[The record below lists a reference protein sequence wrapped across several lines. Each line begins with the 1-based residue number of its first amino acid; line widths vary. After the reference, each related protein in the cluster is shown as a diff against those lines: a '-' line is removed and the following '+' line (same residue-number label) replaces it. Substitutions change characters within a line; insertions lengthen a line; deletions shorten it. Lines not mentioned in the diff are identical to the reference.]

1 MDKAMNRQSLIFLF
15 LSCLSA
21 FPGNSQIILHSAD
34 ETKDFALKY
43 NAGNKVQQ
51 LKTAQTKQNKRTA
64 NAFLFPN
71 ISAGASGQY
80 NIHVQET
87 PVPGELMGKPGET
100 VFLKFG
106 KDYNYTAGINA
117 NYNLLNWTS
126 VFESKTASAQVN
138 LQESSESYYA
148 QQLKQQAVQA
158 YYAVVVSQ
166 QAIDIW
172 KQNLAVADSIKDLT
186 NKKFS
191 EGLVD
196 LLSVNQAEINR
207 KDVQQQLDRAQLYLD
222 QCQVQLKSV
231 LSIPDSVSV
240 SVIEKQAFAPVEA
253 DQLSLLPDKEADVYK
268 NQASVSDYQ
277 MKAARSAFL
286 PQISLKGY
294 FGSYHYSDNI
304 DPSFGSNWKPLS
316 YVGLSVSVPIF
327 TGFANK
333 SKYNASKIEKQMA
346 LNNYQEAIRNSQI
359 NDSQL
364 WRRYYSALRVANITL
379 EKLKLSE
386 QNMALALRKYEEG
399 LTGLSDYLNTFDAN
413 LSIQNQYLTDASQF
427 RVVQA
432 EMEARR

>member
-1 MDKAMNRQSLIFLF
+1 MSLF
-15 LSCLSA
+15 LSCLFTLAGNAQVVLRSA
-21 FPGNSQIILHSAD
+21 EEAKG
-34 ETKDFALKY
+34 FAL
-43 NAGNKVQQ
+43 NNNVGNRVQQ
-51 LKTAQTKQNKRTA
+51 LKTAQAQQNKRTA
-64 NAFLFPN
+64 NAFLYPN

-106 KDYNYTAGINA
+106 KDYNYTAGINV

-126 VFESKTASAQVN
+126 VFESKVASAQVN
-138 LQESSESYYA
+138 LQQANESYYV
-148 QQLKQQAVQA
+148 QQLKQQAIQA

-166 QAIDIW
+166 QAIGIW
-172 KQNLAVADSIKDLT
+172 TQNLVVADSITSLT
-186 NKKFS
+186 NKKFH

-207 KDVQQQLDRAQLYLD
+207 KDVQQQLDKAQLYLD
-222 QCQVQLKSV
+222 QCQLQLKSV
-231 LSIPDSVSV
+231 LSIPDSVAV
-240 SVIEKQAFAPVEA
+240 EVVEKQSFSPIEA
-253 DQLSLLPDKEADVYK
+253 DELSLLPDKEADVYK
-268 NQASVSDYQ
+268 KEADVSDYQ
-277 MKAARSAFL
+277 MKAARSVFL

-304 DPSFGSNWKPLS
+304 DPSFGSNWKPSS
-316 YVGLSVSVPIF
+316 YVGLTVSVPIF

-333 SKYNASKIEKQMA
+333 SKYNASKIERQIA
-346 LNNYQEAIRNSQI
+346 LYNYQEAIRSSQI

-364 WRRYYSALRVANITL
+364 WKRYYSAQRVANITL

-386 QNMALALRKYEEG
+386 QNMVLAFRKYEEG
-399 LTGLSDYLNTFDAN
+399 LTSLSDYLNTFDSN

-427 RVVQA
+427 RIVQA
-432 EMEARR
+432 EIKARR

>member
-1 MDKAMNRQSLIFLF
+1 MNTRCLVLISVLVLFALASKA
-15 LSCLSA
+15 
-21 FPGNSQIILHSAD
+21 QIILRSAD
-34 ETKDFALKY
+34 EAKDFALR
-43 NAGNKVQQ
+43 NNVGNKVQQ
-51 LKTAQTKQNKRTA
+51 LKTVQAKQNKRAA

-106 KDYNYTAGINA
+106 KDYNYTAGISV
-117 NYNLLNWTS
+117 NYNFLNWTS
-126 VFESKTASAQVN
+126 VFESKEVSAQVN
-138 LQESSESYYA
+138 LQQATESYYR
-148 QQLKQQAVQA
+148 QQLKQQAVRA

-166 QAIDIW
+166 QAIGIW
-172 KQNLAVADSIKDLT
+172 KQNLAVADSITSLT
-186 NKKFS
+186 NKKFQ

-207 KDVQQQLDRAQLYLD
+207 KDVLQQLDRAQLYLD
-222 QCQVQLKSV
+222 QCQMQLKTA
-231 LSIPDSVSV
+231 LSIPDSVAV
-240 SVIEKQAFAPVEA
+240 EVVEKQEFSPIDA
-253 DQLSLLPDKEADVYK
+253 DKLSLLPDKEADVHRYE
-268 NQASVSDYQ
+268 ADVAGYQ

-286 PQISLKGY
+286 PQVSLKGY

-304 DPSFGSNWKPLS
+304 DPSFGSNWKPSS
-316 YVGLSVSVPIF
+316 YVGVSVSVPIF

-333 SKYNASKIEKQMA
+333 SKYNASKIERQIA
-346 LNNYQEAIRNSQI
+346 LCNYQEAIRSSQV

-364 WRRYYSALRVANITL
+364 WKQYYSAQRVANITL

-386 QNMALALRKYEEG
+386 QNMALALLKYEEG
-399 LTGLSDYLNTFDAN
+399 VTNLSDYLNTFDAN
-413 LSIQNQYLTDASQF
+413 LSIQNQYLTDVSQF
-427 RVVQA
+427 RIVQA

>member
-1 MDKAMNRQSLIFLF
+1 MKAKNLAFVLM
-15 LSCLSA
+15 SCLFA
-21 FPGNSQIILHSAD
+21 FAGNAQIVLRSAD
-34 ETKDFALKY
+34 DARNLALKS
-43 NAGNKVQQ
+43 NAGYRVQQ
-51 LKTAQTKQNKRTA
+51 LKTVQAKQNKRAA

-87 PVPGELMGKPGET
+87 PVPGELVGKPGET

-106 KDYNYTAGINA
+106 KDYNYTAGINV
-117 NYNLLNWTS
+117 NYTLMNWTS

-138 LQESSESYYA
+138 LQQANESYYA

-166 QAIDIW
+166 QAIGIW
-172 KQNLAVADSIKDLT
+172 TQNVAVADSIASLT
-186 NKKFS
+186 NKKFQ
-191 EGLVD
+191 EGLAD

-207 KDVQQQLDRAQLYLD
+207 KEVLQQLDKAQLYLD
-222 QCQVQLKSV
+222 QCQSQLKSA
-231 LSIPDSVSV
+231 LSIPDSVAV
-240 SVIEKQAFAPVEA
+240 EVVEKQAFSPVDA
-253 DQLSLLPDKEADVYK
+253 DKLSLLPDKEADVYK
-268 NQASVSDYQ
+268 KEADVSDYQ

-294 FGSYHYSDNI
+294 VGSYHYSDNI
-304 DPSFGSNWKPLS
+304 DPSFGSNWKPSS

-333 SKYNASKIEKQMA
+333 AKYNASKIEKQIA
-346 LNNYQEAIRNSQI
+346 LDNYQEAIRNSQV

-364 WRRYYSALRVANITL
+364 WKRYYSAQRVANITL
-379 EKLKLSE
+379 EKMKLSE
-386 QNMALALRKYEEG
+386 QNMALALCKYEEG
-399 LTGLSDYLNTFDAN
+399 LTSLADYLNTFDAN

-432 EMEARR
+432 EIEARR